1 VLQIFRFRWFFLLL
15 SIFFGIFTFASTS
28 IAHEVQPAIIDIEFA
43 DNGSFKLSISLDLEV
58 ALAAS
63 KLKSNSA
70 VPDFY
75 ENEYARLR
83 SLGAGQLTSEFNL
96 LIEDFLAGFSL
107 ISDRGKA
114 EIAIIGVE
122 IPDPAGLD
130 MVRTSKIS
138 LAGKMP
144 QGANNF
150 VWEWDPN
157 FGPSTINIASDD
169 QNETYS
175 ASLLEGQKS
184 DAIAIDGPRQRSLV
198 QTILNYMG
206 IGYIHI
212 LPKGVD
218 HILFVVGL
226 FLLSTRLHALV
237 WQISAFTLA
246 HTITLALGM
255 SGLVTVSAAI
265 VEPLIALSIVYVC
278 VENIFTQKLSR
289 WRPIV
294 VFGFGLLHGLG
305 FAGVLKEIGL
315 PANEFV
321 AGLISF
327 NVGVELGQLSIIAIC
342 FLLVGFWFSKKDWYR
357 AYVVIPG
364 SIAIGSIGGWWFI
377 ERIFIA

>member
-1 VLQIFRFRWFFLLL
+1 M
-15 SIFFGIFTFASTS
+15 
-28 IAHEVQPAIIDIEFA
+28 QPAIVDLAFA
-43 DNGSFKLSISLDLEV
+43 DNGSFELLISLDLEV
-58 ALAAS
+58 VLAVS
-63 KLKSNSA
+63 KLKSNSET
-70 VPDFY
+70 PDFY
-75 ENEYARLR
+75 ESEYARLR
-83 SLGAGQLTSEFNL
+83 SLGAEQLKEEFNL
-96 LIEDFLAGFSL
+96 LAQDFLAGFSL
-107 ISDRGKA
+107 RSDQGKA
-114 EIAIIGVE
+114 DVTIIGVE
-122 IPDPAGLD
+122 IPEPASMGLI
-130 MVRTSKIS
+130 RTSIIS
-138 LAGKMP
+138 LEGKMP
-144 QGANNF
+144 QGAKNF
-150 VWEWDPN
+150 VWEWEAN
-157 FGPSTINIASDD
+157 FGPSTINIAGDGE
-169 QNETYS
+169 NEAYS

-184 DAIAIDGPRQRSLV
+184 DATAIEGPRQRSLV
-198 QTILNYMG
+198 QIILNYIG
-206 IGYIHI
+206 IGYVHI

-226 FLLSTRLHALV
+226 FLLSSRLHALV

-255 SGLVTVSAAI
+255 TGMVAVSAAI

-357 AYVVIPG
+357 AYIVIPG
-364 SIAIGSIGGWWFI
+364 SIAIGSIGGWWFV
-377 ERIFIA
+377 ERIFFV

>member
-1 VLQIFRFRWFFLLL
+1 M
-15 SIFFGIFTFASTS
+15 
-28 IAHEVQPAIIDIEFA
+28 E
-43 DNGSFKLSISLDLEV
+43 
-58 ALAAS
+58 
-63 KLKSNSA
+63 
-70 VPDFY
+70 
-75 ENEYARLR
+75 
-83 SLGAGQLTSEFNL
+83 
-96 LIEDFLAGFSL
+96 
-107 ISDRGKA
+107 
-114 EIAIIGVE
+114 
-122 IPDPAGLD
+122 
-130 MVRTSKIS
+130 
-138 LAGKMP
+138 
-144 QGANNF
+144 QGASNF

-157 FGPSTINIASDD
+157 FGPSTINIADD
-169 QNETYS
+169 GESEAYS

-184 DAIAIDGPRQRSLV
+184 DPITIEGGRQRSLV
-198 QTILNYMG
+198 QIIFNYIG
-206 IGYIHI
+206 IGYVHI

-255 SGLVTVSAAI
+255 SGVVTVSALI

-289 WRPIV
+289 WRPVV

-315 PANEFV
+315 PSNEFV

-342 FLLVGFWFSKKDWYR
+342 FLLVGFWFSQKDWYR

-377 ERIFIA
+377 ERIFFG